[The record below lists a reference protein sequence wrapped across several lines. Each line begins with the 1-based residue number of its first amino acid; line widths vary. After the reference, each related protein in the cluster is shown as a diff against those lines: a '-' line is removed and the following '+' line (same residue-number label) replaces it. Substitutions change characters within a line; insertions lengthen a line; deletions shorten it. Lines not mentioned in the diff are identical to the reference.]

1 MDWGRKIQA
10 VRPFIS
16 IHDLHVVFK
25 TRHAG
30 YPVRQGST
38 QCQRIR
44 LLQWFLEGKIWC
56 WGTQEVRGTYEW
68 WRKGQRREGW
78 GQRRRKQVHSTN
90 VGRQGQS
97 GQHLLLESPRP
108 ASLSPRPPCFFVPL
122 HPPLKLSLIPLV
134 FVFFFYFLEE
144 LPPEDLDIS
153 EPWPARI
160 QLFFD
165 SPGSVRTAVFIAQ
178 SYKDVNVIIVKAWE
192 II

>member
-134 FVFFFYFLEE
+134 FVFF
-144 LPPEDLDIS
+144 
-153 EPWPARI
+153 W
-160 QLFFD
+160 FFGGA
-165 SPGSVRTAVFIAQ
+165 SPGRLGHQRAVTSTDTVIFWQ
-178 SYKDVNVIIVKAWE
+178 SRVSQDCCVYSTE
-192 II
+192 L